1 MRTSKALLLVLL
13 LVGAGFTTVG
23 AVFLFSYTANYHDNL
38 GTISTNILAGWS
50 SKNVTNPS
58 VTMTMFPQN
67 FPNGTAQII
76 LRLGGFVF
84 TNSSE
89 VAVFS
94 FVSPYVIT
102 SQSVEFDQSDLN
114 GQWSVVNIGNN
125 ASAVYYTIKL
135 TDCSFIP
142 CSGSLNTA
150 IALNFDNLLYRDA
163 HGQYTVV
170 VPFGEGESP
179 WLINHSPNY
188 TSFLNDL
195 TTQIQFQLYLTTGD
209 TIVSSFPAVT
219 GEETYSYAGQG
230 PAIQE
235 FLFGRLGS
243 TLTVTYNNLQEV
255 DTSNGNFS
263 FALFFLGIGIPLLVS
278 ALFESYRDTKSRPH
292 SQSSRCQSTS
302 DFGGLSVTD

>member
-1 MRTSKALLLVLL
+1 MRGSKAVLL
-13 LVGAGFTTVG
+13 GLFLVGAGFTTVG
-23 AVFLFSYTANYHDNL
+23 GVSLFSYTSNYHDNL
-38 GTISTNILAGWS
+38 GTVSTNILAGWS

-58 VTMTMFPQN
+58 LTMTMFPQN
-67 FPNGTAQII
+67 FSNGTAQII

-84 TNSSE
+84 ANSSE
-89 VAVFS
+89 DDVFS
-94 FVSPYVIT
+94 FVSPYFIT
-102 SQSVEFDQSDLN
+102 SQSIEFDQSDLN
-114 GQWSVVNIGNN
+114 GQWTVVNIENN

-179 WLINHSPNY
+179 WLIYHLPNY

-195 TTQIQFQLYLTTGD
+195 STQIQFRLYLTTGD
-209 TIVSSFPAVT
+209 TIVGSFPTIT
-219 GEETYSYAGQG
+219 GEETYSYAGKG
-230 PAIQE
+230 PAMQE
-235 FLFGRLGS
+235 FLLGRLGS

-255 DTSNGNFS
+255 DASNSNLS
-263 FALFFLGIGIPLLVS
+263 FGLFFLGIGIPLLVS
-278 ALFESYRDTKSRPH
+278 APFEFYRDTKSRPS
-292 SQSSRCQSTS
+292 SQST
-302 DFGGLSVTD
+302 